1 MRMCYVYMKREPSPI
16 VIRGYTKHKLNIF
29 GFSIFFC
36 EGYQYQ
42 IWTKDI
48 EYFKIENTEGLKMVM
63 PNE

>member
-16 VIRGYTKHKLNIF
+16 VIRGYTKHKINIF
-29 GFSIFFC
+29 GFSIFFS

-48 EYFKIENTEGLKMVM
+48 EYFQIEVH
-63 PNE
+63 